1 MRRLLLHWFLIAV
14 ALAVTAKVV
23 PGVHVDS
30 LSTLAIAAIVVGLM
44 NALVRPI
51 LAFFSFPLTVLTLG
65 LFYLIV
71 NGISFGLAAR
81 LVDGFSVNGLAPAV
95 LGALCTSVVSS
106 VLGWFAGAD
115 DDDDEDD
122 DRRKRR
128 KQRRD

>member
-23 PGVHVDS
+23 PGVRVDS
-30 LSTLAIAAIVVGLM
+30 LSTLAIAAVVVGLM

-51 LAFFSFPLTVLTLG
+51 LAFFSLPLTILTLG

-71 NGISFGLAAR
+71 NGVSFGLAAR
-81 LVDGFSVNGLAPAV
+81 LVDGFTVNGLAPAV

-115 DDDDEDD
+115 DDEDD
-122 DRRKRR
+122 DRPKRR